1 MNDQFLTELQ
11 NVMGG
16 SGIFMEEP
24 MKKHTTFR
32 VGGPADVLVQPCLL
46 YTSTVICD
54 ENFSVLDWVHGSWI
68 DVDVRVEFLHGN
80 FVSTCF

>member
-1 MNDQFLTELQ
+1 MTLFLKNRPVNLT
-11 NVMGG
+11 GCHI
-16 SGIFMEEP
+16 GIFVKAFINETLIMS
-24 MKKHTTFR
+24 KVKVSF
-32 VGGPADVLVQPCLL
+32 
-46 YTSTVICD
+46 STVICD